1 MSLADVRPQ
10 VGRRSSGPA
19 TRGRPARPSRRE
31 GRPSLARAVA
41 HRVEPPLL
49 EFRLPNP
56 GDSHWSRELVSRW
69 DARIRL
75 RSCRTLG
82 RDGRRLFQ
90 VSEISVRP
98 EAMPLVERFLRH
110 RPELRQLTMVRAGPT
125 RLFARTVERAS
136 RLCTRLIG
144 EGAFCT
150 SCRFLA
156 GSSPGAPP
164 WTVVLPKGPVAREIL
179 RSFGTTTGG
188 LAPLGVVPMRP
199 FRPSRGM
206 TERQARALETA
217 QGLGY
222 YSFPRKGRLSD
233 VSRALGVSRSTAAE
247 LLRRAE
253 AKVVTDSL
261 TG

>member
-1 MSLADVRPQ
+1 M
-10 VGRRSSGPA
+10 GRGG
-19 TRGRPARPSRRE
+19 RG
-31 GRPSLARAVA
+31 
-41 HRVEPPLL
+41 LL
-49 EFRLPNP
+49 
-56 GDSHWSRELVSRW
+56 
-69 DARIRL
+69 
-75 RSCRTLG
+75 
-82 RDGRRLFQ
+82 Q

-98 EAMPLVERFLRH
+98 EAMPSVERFLRH
-110 RPELRQLTMVRAGPT
+110 RAELRQLSMARAGPT
-125 RLFARTVERAS
+125 KLFVRTVERANP
-136 RLCTRLIG
+136 LCSLLIG

-156 GSSPGAPP
+156 GRAPGAPP
-164 WTVVLPKGPVAREIL
+164 WTVVLPKGPAARPLL
-179 RSFGTTTGG
+179 RSFGTRGRAARG
-188 LAPLGVVPMRP
+188 EVVPERP
-199 FRPSRGM
+199 FRPSKGM
-206 TERQARALETA
+206 TERQSRALETA